1 MLYKPSQ
8 KQRHPVHQ
16 GQEAE
21 QAGNIRERDFRG
33 HGCYIN
39 SSRTFRTY
47 EPVHTDSGGS
57 CIFQAGHAV
66 KQTIVKIAMMLQA
79 SVHQFFMLARNVAN
93 EIMEITFKVELG
105 KGLQNQIQQPKDI
118 TKNNM
123 DQILQAVICFMYL
136 KISNLFYAS

>member
-1 MLYKPSQ
+1 
-8 KQRHPVHQ
+8 
-16 GQEAE
+16 
-21 QAGNIRERDFRG
+21 
-33 HGCYIN
+33 
-39 SSRTFRTY
+39 
-47 EPVHTDSGGS
+47 
-57 CIFQAGHAV
+57 
-66 KQTIVKIAMMLQA
+66 MLQA